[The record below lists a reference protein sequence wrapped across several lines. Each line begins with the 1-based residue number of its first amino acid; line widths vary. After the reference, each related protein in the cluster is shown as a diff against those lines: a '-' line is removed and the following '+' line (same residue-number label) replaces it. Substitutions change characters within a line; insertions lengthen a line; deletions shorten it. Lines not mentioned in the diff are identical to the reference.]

1 MQILTEVYSCG
12 FNCHKEVINALKPAL
27 IFRSF
32 EAQYIEKLKDP
43 ILRVIIA
50 GGSGLIGR
58 RLIVELLQ
66 ARHEVLVLSRRP
78 KNVSKIFPAVR
89 AEFWDAK
96 TSSILV
102 NILDGASAAINLTG
116 ESIAAKRWSSLQKQ
130 KILSSRIDSTR
141 AIVNA
146 IEQTH
151 HRPSVLLNAS
161 AVGYYG
167 NVPEG
172 EVTEAYPKGNGF
184 LPNVC
189 EQWEMEAQKAQEL
202 GVRVVLLRT
211 GIVLDKKEGALHKLL
226 LLFRMFIGG
235 PLGNGRQWFPWIHLQ
250 DEVNAILYAIEH
262 EQINGPVNLA
272 APQSMR
278 MIEFC
283 NALGSALRRPSWLPV
298 PEFALRLM
306 LGEMA
311 EPLLFQGQKIIPK
324 KLLEAGFKFQFPNL
338 ENALQDILL

>member
-1 MQILTEVYSCG
+1 M
-12 FNCHKEVINALKPAL
+12 
-27 IFRSF
+27 
-32 EAQYIEKLKDP
+32 
-43 ILRVIIA
+43 RVIIV

-58 RLIVELLQ
+58 RLIDKLLQ
-66 ARHEVLVLSRRP
+66 MHHDVILLSRTPERT
-78 KNVSKIFPAVR
+78 KKYFSAVR
-89 AEFWDAK
+89 VKFWDAK
-96 TSSILV
+96 TSNGLTSVLE
-102 NILDGASAAINLTG
+102 GADALINLTG
-116 ESIAAKRWSSLQKQ
+116 ESIAAKRWSTMQKQ
-130 KILSSRIDSTR
+130 KILSSRIDSTH

-184 LPNVC
+184 LSDVC
-189 EQWEMEAQKAQEL
+189 ERWEMEAQKAQEL

-211 GIVLDKKEGALHKLL
+211 GIVLDKNKGALQKLL
-226 LLFRMFIGG
+226 LPFRLFVGG
-235 PLGNGRQWFPWIHLQ
+235 PLGSGRQWFPWIHVQ
-250 DEVNAILYAIEH
+250 DLVNAILFAIEH
-262 EQINGPVNLA
+262 EQISGPVNLA
-272 APQSMR
+272 APHFVR
-278 MIEFC
+278 MKDFC
-283 NALGSALRRPSWLPV
+283 IVLGKVLCRPSWLPV

-324 KLLEAGFKFQFPNL
+324 NLLEAGFKFRYLNL
-338 ENALQDILL
+338 GNALLDILR

>member
-1 MQILTEVYSCG
+1 M
-12 FNCHKEVINALKPAL
+12 
-27 IFRSF
+27 
-32 EAQYIEKLKDP
+32 
-43 ILRVIIA
+43 RVIMA
-50 GGSGLIGR
+50 GGSGFIGR
-58 RLIVELLQ
+58 RLIVELLR
-66 ARHEVLVLSRRP
+66 ARHEVTVLSRRP
-78 KNVSKIFPAVR
+78 ENVHKIFPTVR
-89 AEFWDAK
+89 VEFWDAK
-96 TSSILV
+96 TANVLV
-102 NILDGASAAINLTG
+102 NIFDETDAAINLTG
-116 ESIAAKRWSSLQKQ
+116 ESITAKRWSSMQKQ

-141 AIVNA
+141 DIVNA
-146 IEQTH
+146 IEQIH

-189 EQWEMEAQKAQEL
+189 EQWEKEALKAHEL

-211 GIVLDKKEGALHKLL
+211 GIVLDKNEGALHKLL
-226 LLFRMFIGG
+226 LPFRMFIGG
-235 PLGNGRQWFPWIHLQ
+235 PLGNGMQWFPWIHVR

-283 NALGSALRRPSWLPV
+283 NALGSVLRRPSWLPV

-324 KLLEAGFKFQFPNL
+324 KLLESGFNFRYPNL
-338 ENALQDILL
+338 ENALQDILR

>member
-1 MQILTEVYSCG
+1 MKNRQ
-12 FNCHKEVINALKPAL
+12 VI
-27 IFRSF
+27 
-32 EAQYIEKLKDP
+32 
-43 ILRVIIA
+43 VA

-58 RLIVELLQ
+58 KLIDKLLQ
-66 ARHEVLVLSRRP
+66 ARHEVIVLSRKP
-78 KNVSKIFPAVR
+78 ENVHKIFPAVR
-89 AEFWDAK
+89 VEFWDAK
-96 TSSILV
+96 TSSVLV
-102 NILDGASAAINLTG
+102 NIFDGAGAVINLTG
-116 ESIAAKRWSSLQKQ
+116 ESIAAKLWSSMQKQ
-130 KILSSRIDSTR
+130 RILSSRIDSTC

-146 IEQTH
+146 IEQTR

-189 EQWEMEAQKAQEL
+189 KQWEEEAQKAQEL

-211 GIVLDKKEGALHKLL
+211 GIVLDKNEGALHKLL
-226 LLFRMFIGG
+226 LPFRMFIGG
-235 PLGNGRQWFPWIHLQ
+235 PLGNGRQWFPWIHVW
-250 DEVNAILYAIEH
+250 DEVNAILYAMEH
-262 EQINGPVNLA
+262 EQINGPINLA

-283 NALGSALRRPSWLPV
+283 NALGSVLRRPSWLPV
-298 PEFALRLM
+298 PEFTLRLM

-311 EPLLFQGQKIIPK
+311 EPLLFQSQKIIPM

-338 ENALQDILL
+338 ENALQDILR

>member
-1 MQILTEVYSCG
+1 MSFFFSSPCYS
-12 FNCHKEVINALKPAL
+12 FVSFLKPSL
-27 IFRSF
+27 LFRSF
-32 EAQYIEKLKDP
+32 AECLLNNTKDETM
-43 ILRVIIA
+43 RVIIA

-66 ARHEVLVLSRRP
+66 ARYEVILLSRRP
-78 KNVSKIFPAVR
+78 ENVHKTFPAVR

-96 TSSILV
+96 TSNGLTSV
-102 NILDGASAAINLTG
+102 LDGADALINLTG
-116 ESIAAKRWSSLQKQ
+116 ESIAAKRWTSMQKQ

-161 AVGYYG
+161 AVGYYAHA
-167 NVPEG
+167 PED
-172 EVTEAYPKGNGF
+172 EVTETYPKGNGF
-184 LPNVC
+184 LSDVC

-202 GVRVVLLRT
+202 GVRFVLLRS
-211 GIVLDKKEGALHKLL
+211 GIVLDKSEGALHKLL
-226 LLFRMFIGG
+226 LPFRMFIGG
-235 PLGNGRQWFPWIHLQ
+235 PLGNGRRWFPWIHVQ
-250 DEVNAILYAIEH
+250 DEVNAILYAMEH
-262 EQINGPVNLA
+262 ERIDGPVNLA
-272 APQSMR
+272 APQSIR

-283 NALGSALRRPSWLPV
+283 NALGSVLHRPSWLPV
-298 PEFALRLM
+298 PGFALRLI

-311 EPLLFQGQKIIPK
+311 KPLLFQGQKIIPK

-338 ENALQDILL
+338 ENALQDILR